1 MQNRFTQRGVTLIEM
16 MIALVLSLVLVA
28 GVGTVYLSSKRNYQS
43 RDQLSLINETGRVAL
58 ETLRNHLEHAGYST
72 PQKLPLPPSN
82 DGNYFYVS
90 GDELSAGSCGTLKTN
105 SLNAI
110 KSTAT
115 SDNDGNTGLDF
126 GDTISIRF
134 IGDATLFEDAIGSV
148 LDSACYAGATSL
160 ESSLIYNGFRI
171 ATDTNTKDSLGN
183 KVPIFYAAGSNANV
197 SIQPIV
203 NGVQNMQFLYG
214 VDNDLDGKVD
224 YFANATTVTANAVW
238 TRVISIKVALLVR
251 SIEPVL
257 EVNTAQSYNLLD
269 VTITAN
275 DRYLRRVYSTVIQ
288 LRNVVE
294 N

>member
-1 MQNRFTQRGVTLIEM
+1 MQSRFTQRGVTLIEM

-72 PQKLPLPPSN
+72 PQKLPI
-82 DGNYFYVS
+82 GNYFYVS

-115 SDNDGNTGLDF
+115 SDNDGNTEY

-134 IGDATLFEDAIGSV
+134 IGDASVFEDALGSA
-148 LDSACYAGATSL
+148 LGSACYAGATSL
-160 ESSLIYNGFRI
+160 ESSLIYNGFLIKI
-171 ATDTNTKDSLGN
+171 ADVKNSVN
-183 KVPIFYAAGSNANV
+183 ESIPIFYAAGSNANLNM
-197 SIQPIV
+197 QPIV

-238 TRVISIKVALLVR
+238 ARVISIKVALLVR

>member
-1 MQNRFTQRGVTLIEM
+1 MQSRFTQRGVTLIEM

-72 PQKLPLPPSN
+72 PQKLPI
-82 DGNYFYVS
+82 GNYFYVD
-90 GDELSAGSCGTLKTN
+90 GDPDPVSFVCGGTTNIKDVNDLIGRGTKDEWSAY
-105 SLNAI
+105 
-110 KSTAT
+110 
-115 SDNDGNTGLDF
+115 
-126 GDTISIRF
+126 GDSIAIRF
-134 IGDATLFEDAIGSV
+134 IGDDYLFSDAAGGSLPV
-148 LDSACYAGATSL
+148 SCRVGKGPAL
-160 ESSLIYNGFRI
+160 ESSFIYNAFHI
-171 ATDTNTKDSLGN
+171 STDGVTKDSTGTLI
-183 KVPIFYAAGSNANV
+183 PILYVVGSNINNK
-197 SIQPIV
+197 QPLV
-203 NGVQNMQFLYG
+203 NGVQYMQFLYG

-238 TRVISIKVALLVR
+238 ARVISIKVALLVR
-251 SIEPVL
+251 SLEPVL
-257 EVNTAQSYNLLD
+257 ETNTAQTYNLFGET
-269 VTITAN
+269 VTKT